1 MQLMLSP
8 RRYSC
13 DELRHTGAARYA
25 AGRELP
31 GGDVIL
37 PSGLASVVAAVAD
50 SLDTELVT
58 VTTGTRVTN
67 IDWWVVSGLLL
78 AAICRSYDDGHFP
91 CRRSE
96 AVVKVR
102 ADTGAG
108 SHVTTCRHA
117 LVTLPL
123 GVLQVPSA
131 AT

>member
-1 MQLMLSP
+1 M
-8 RRYSC
+8 
-13 DELRHTGAARYA
+13 
-25 AGRELP
+25 
-31 GGDVIL
+31 IL

-67 IDWWVVSGLLL
+67 IDWWVVCFN
-78 AAICRSYDDGHFP
+78 AICRSYDGHFP